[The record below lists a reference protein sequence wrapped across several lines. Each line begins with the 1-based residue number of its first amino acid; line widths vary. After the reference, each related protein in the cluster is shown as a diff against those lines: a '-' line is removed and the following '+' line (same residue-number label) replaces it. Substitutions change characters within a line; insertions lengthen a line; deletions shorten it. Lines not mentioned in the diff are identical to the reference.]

1 MARTTIR
8 QKERIENI
16 KKDGLVEIEYD
27 NNTLQLTMSR
37 ERFLTLLEYFNTP
50 ENFEDVLNSNGE
62 NCKVSIF
69 LFMPTSEV

>member
-16 KKDGLVEIEYD
+16 KKNGLVEIEYD